1 MRIPASLLGLIFCT
15 VLAGL
20 IGWTVYGKADEPGF
34 AQTWLI
40 PLGVAVFLLG
50 CGAVY
55 FVIALFRKR
64 D

>member
-1 MRIPASLLGLIFCT
+1 MRIPANLVGLIACT

-20 IGWTVYGKADEPGF
+20 IGWAVYGNADEPGF
-34 AQTWLI
+34 AQTWLVPSAI
-40 PLGVAVFLLG
+40 VVFLLG